1 MPNFEK
7 NVVLKETRGNIFTIC
22 NCSICKTA
30 RFKGHLKKYK
40 KKTREQKKIC
50 SKCMQLVGR
59 GIQHI
64 SCQRK
69 KKNCIDLVN
78 EILPA
83 DTKVKEQLAVSIIK
97 EKIDGER
104 PSTSK
109 FNYQNVKT
117 ELCTGGAVSRVVLN
131 PKDETPKELFSD
143 DALDNFKVSTGA
155 LTRHMKKLSNFIRSS
170 AGRKAVPKNYVKHC
184 KERSTVLADI
194 YKLENHEFEV
204 SQKDELCSRPVVFAD
219 AQQLIEKVTEERESI
234 GKMDVKVLADGG
246 YALRR
251 DLEKYR
257 VKAATSTPTR
267 DGEIIDP
274 NFSTISAVGQ
284 SICHKTHIDETITS
298 RRQSYKRK
306 ADDLVE
312 KIDIKKVKSAQHFL
326 DGCSVFI
333 AGFSPNCHEKL
344 NKIINL
350 SGATRYD
357 EFSDRV
363 SHVIVG
369 DPICSE
375 VIKIRENCDQCYLV
389 SVQWLLDSVEQQK
402 PAEESK
408 YFISNSDETGKIL
421 SEKVINI
428 LKENKTITNESV
440 AVDNDD
446 VLTQKYLRMAVRDDE
461 AQMTDNN
468 QMEDFQIKTRI
479 FQNKAQ
485 ISNQSLTFV
494 PPNTSTQISEVSTDM
509 SETNEEL
516 NIFENLKFRLEG
528 FSEEIIKENRS
539 LIASAGGTVVDCFF
553 KGICNY
559 AIVPVIYNPKE
570 LLPAL
575 EIVNN
580 LWLNENLE
588 TQALISDIKYY
599 HRHINLSSTD
609 VLNDC
614 VVTIS
619 GYTNFER
626 EFLQTIIIGL
636 GGIYQEQFSKKTNT
650 AKNVLGSTHLIS
662 PEASGKKYEA
672 ALRWNLPVTTNDWLL
687 ACAKTG
693 KRLPLENYLI
703 GESKTSNNETLN
715 TTTAQKTVT
724 PEKVD
729 APKTPKN
736 LTQENFSQV
745 TPINKILEDAVNS
758 KLLPTPARP
767 KQYYPWDP
775 KTPETP
781 LGAFIRPNPSPGLRK
796 ELQKYVNSFPDFVPP
811 KRRLSRGE
819 YSQTSQPA
827 TETTVQNQSESLS
840 ESNTKTAENV
850 ENIEVHQKLEKLQ
863 QMLRGSVDNTPRRT
877 TYSNTESSSEVPT
890 EIPSQPYTVSWDY
903 EEANIKDPKK
913 KIFLLSAIEDRERVT
928 NLIESLGGQVINS
941 NQYVPT
947 ATHLISPRP
956 AKNEKTLSCMA
967 AGKWIL
973 HVSYLEKSAE
983 AGHFL
988 NEEAFEFGNP
998 KAKKNTFYE
1007 KKDACISNWRKDIGL
1022 RGYGAFHDMRAII
1035 IAEKKDLISNVIQA
1049 GGGVVVNVEAPF
1061 NDPVHATHCLL
1072 EIKSIKDLSVFI
1084 PLAKQGVKCVNTIYV
1099 HDFLWKLNQNDF
1111 DSVIP
1116 YFSKYYN
1123 VL

>member
-1 MPNFEK
+1 MTDIKVTFVLPNNIQDESEASDVMKRAYKSCKELVPDTIWDKESNLINRDLSKKDYLIFEEFEGKDFSIYSESQCAIIGPLALNVCLNQTISIPNFPWPILTVSMIECEVTCTQMQKSRKEIIKNKVQLMGGLYCGDLRDSTTHLICDSTNSEK
-7 NVVLKETRGNIFTIC
+7 YALAAEKGVLLMLPSWIDYMFENTHINCHDIDKTILDKYKCPAFNNLTIC
-22 NCSICKTA
+22 ATGLSSSKEIAQLMEIIKNNGGNLTGTLVISKTDVLVCYGTASTCSE
-30 RFKGHLKKYK
+30 KYK
-40 KKTREQKKIC
+40 AARRSQ
-50 SKCMQLVGR
+50 R
-59 GIQHI
+59 I
-64 SCQRK
+64 SCVTPDW
-69 KKNCIDLVN
+69 IHDSV
-78 EILPA
+78 
-83 DTKVKEQLAVSIIK
+83 
-97 EKIDGER
+97 EK
-104 PSTSK
+104 
-109 FNYQNVKT
+109 
-117 ELCTGGAVSRVVLN
+117 
-131 PKDETPKELFSD
+131 
-143 DALDNFKVSTGA
+143 
-155 LTRHMKKLSNFIRSS
+155 
-170 AGRKAVPKNYVKHC
+170 
-184 KERSTVLADI
+184 
-194 YKLENHEFEV
+194 
-204 SQKDELCSRPVVFAD
+204 
-219 AQQLIEKVTEERESI
+219 
-234 GKMDVKVLADGG
+234 G

-306 ADDLVE
+306 ADDLEE

-369 DPICSE
+369 DPTCSE

-428 LKENKTITNESV
+428 LRENKTTTNESV
-440 AVDNDD
+440 VVDNDD

-461 AQMTDNN
+461 AQMTDN
-468 QMEDFQIKTRI
+468 QIKTRI
-479 FQNKAQ
+479 FQHRY
-485 ISNQSLTFV
+485 
-494 PPNTSTQISEVSTDM
+494 VSTDM
-509 SETNEEL
+509 SE
-516 NIFENLKFRLEG
+516 IENFKFRLEG
-528 FSEEIIKENRS
+528 FSEEIIKKNKS

-588 TQALISDIKYY
+588 TQTLISDIKYY
-599 HRHINLSSTD
+599 HRHINLTSTD
-609 VLNDC
+609 VLSEC

-619 GYTNFER
+619 GYTDFER

-636 GGIYQEQFSKKTNT
+636 GAIYQEQFSKKTNT

-662 PEASGKKYEA
+662 LEASGKKYEA
-672 ALRWNLPVTTNDWLL
+672 ALRWNLPVTTKDWLL

-693 KRLPLENYLI
+693 KQLPLENYLI

-715 TTTAQKTVT
+715 TTIVQKTVT
-724 PEKVD
+724 PEKQD

-811 KRRLSRGE
+811 ERRLSV
-819 YSQTSQPA
+819 SQEAELAIQELNGTTLEGASEPLKITFTGDSKGNNRTVPPSNIHPTSPA
-827 TETTVQNQSESLS
+827 RRSFPVRPMRRTRYAPFFVRNPFA
-840 ESNTKTAENV
+840 NCMFPNV
-850 ENIEVHQKLEKLQ
+850 AMNRPGWTLF
-863 QMLRGSVDNTPRRT
+863 VDNLHF
-877 TYSNTESSSEVPT
+877 
-890 EIPSQPYTVSWDY
+890 EIEDIELWQLFGPFGAVQSVKVMRDLQTNQCRGFGFVKMTNYV
-903 EEANIKDPKK
+903 EA
-913 KIFLLSAIEDRERVT
+913 LSAID
-928 NLIESLGGQVINS
+928 
-941 NQYVPT
+941 
-947 ATHLISPRP
+947 
-956 AKNEKTLSCMA
+956 
-967 AGKWIL
+967 
-973 HVSYLEKSAE
+973 
-983 AGHFL
+983 FL
-988 NEEAFEFGNP
+988 NGYTLCNRKLQVRFKTASSGS
-998 KAKKNTFYE
+998 TRS
-1007 KKDACISNWRKDIGL
+1007 DGLSQISC
-1022 RGYGAFHDMRAII
+1022 
-1035 IAEKKDLISNVIQA
+1035 
-1049 GGGVVVNVEAPF
+1049 
-1061 NDPVHATHCLL
+1061 T
-1072 EIKSIKDLSVFI
+1072 
-1084 PLAKQGVKCVNTIYV
+1084 
-1099 HDFLWKLNQNDF
+1099 
-1111 DSVIP
+1111 
-1116 YFSKYYN
+1116 
-1123 VL
+1123 